1 MITTFELFL
10 RIFLYLIIFLFKNN
24 VENTLAKQDYI
35 EVEGTI
41 VETLSKGNLR
51 VEIQNGHLV
60 LCTVSG
66 KMRINNIKL
75 VTGDKVKVQISLYD
89 LNRGRI
95 FARLN
100 S

>member
-1 MITTFELFL
+1 M
-10 RIFLYLIIFLFKNN
+10 
-24 VENTLAKQDYI
+24 AKQDYI

-41 VETLSKGNLR
+41 VENLSKGNFR